1 MWGRGKAFIS
11 ASGAAG
17 GRDAIRPYFLSFG
30 RLRCFVEIRS
40 WFVHLA
46 GAETA
51 VVQSVCVVR
60 GAVTRV
66 DSD

>member
-1 MWGRGKAFIS
+1 VRGEGQVFIS
-11 ASGAAG
+11 ASGAVG
-17 GRDAIRPYFLSFG
+17 GRDAIRPYVFPFG

-51 VVQSVCVVR
+51 VVQSVCVGPR
-60 GAVTRV
+60 CRDTCGQ
-66 DSD
+66 